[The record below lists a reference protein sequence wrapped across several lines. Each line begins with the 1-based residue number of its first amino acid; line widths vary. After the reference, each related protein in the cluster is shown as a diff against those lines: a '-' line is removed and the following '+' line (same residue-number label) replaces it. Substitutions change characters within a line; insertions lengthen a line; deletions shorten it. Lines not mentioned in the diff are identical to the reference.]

1 MSKTRCYRELSRLE
15 TFEERFRYLDLRGT
29 VGEATFGF
37 DRWMNQQFYTS
48 SFWKSA
54 RREVIVRDNGCDLG
68 IEGYEVHYGLLVHH
82 MNPITVED
90 IENGEEWIC
99 DPEFLICTSKKTH
112 NGIHFGN
119 DSVIPRQFVERAPGD
134 TKLW

>member
-1 MSKTRCYRELSRLE
+1 MTKIRRYRDLSHLE
-15 TFEERFRYLDLRGT
+15 TFEERFRYLELKGT

-37 DRWMNQQFYTS
+37 DRWINQQFYTS
-48 SFWKSA
+48 SLWKSA

-68 IEGYEVHYGLLVHH
+68 IEGYEIHYGLLVHH

-119 DSVIPRQFVERAPGD
+119 DGVIPREFVERTPGD